1 MMLEPLGE
9 VGANIS
15 LQISSRTLFT
25 KINNKTLSPKT
36 NVKKKHKNSSLVS
49 MLIIVKIGRADW
61 SMLERLLLLHV

>member
-15 LQISSRTLFT
+15 LQLSSLTLFT
-25 KINNKTLSPKT
+25 KINNKKLSPKT
-36 NVKKKHKNSSLVS
+36 NVKKHKNSSLVR
-49 MLIIVKIGRADW
+49 MWIIVKIGRADW